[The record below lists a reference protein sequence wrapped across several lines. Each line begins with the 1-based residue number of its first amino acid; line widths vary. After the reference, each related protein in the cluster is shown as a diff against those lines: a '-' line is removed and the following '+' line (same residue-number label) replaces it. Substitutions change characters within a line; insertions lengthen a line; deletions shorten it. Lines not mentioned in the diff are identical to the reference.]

1 MKPQDLKSRIDA
13 LNQRVNK
20 AVGAADHSAM
30 ANFLAA
36 MMAVPVTSHLMH
48 FATPSRSDHLAL
60 EALYSGL
67 PGLLDSVAEGYMG
80 LTRSRIPMSAYTG
93 AAVLIATTDPL
104 TYVENL
110 QDYVASARQSL
121 PQASQ
126 LQNRIDEV
134 AGLIDDVAYQLR
146 ELK

>member
-1 MKPQDLKSRIDA
+1 MQSHDLKSRIDA

-20 AVGAADHSAM
+20 AVGGIEHEPM
-30 ANFLAA
+30 ANFLAT
-36 MMAVPVTSHLMH
+36 MMAVPVTAHLMH

-67 PGLLDSVAEGYMG
+67 PDLLDRVAEGYMG
-80 LTRSRIPMSAYTG
+80 LVRSRIPMSAYPSST
-93 AAVLIATTDPL
+93 LIAKTDPL
-104 TYVENL
+104 TFVEQL
-110 QDYVASARQSL
+110 QDYVASARQGL

-134 AGLIDDVAYQLR
+134 AGLLDDVSYQLR